1 MPFASGD
8 NVGPYRI
15 IEKLGRGGMATVFKA
30 YHAALDRFVAIKV
43 LHPAFT
49 QDPSFLKR
57 FQREARLV
65 AKLEHPNIVPVYDY
79 AEHAGQPY
87 LVMKF
92 VEGETLKA
100 RLAQG
105 PLSREERVSIA
116 MAVGEALAFAHKQGI
131 LHRDVK
137 PSNILLDPEGPI
149 RLADFGLARIASAG
163 SSTISTEMALG
174 TPQYVSPEQARGESD
189 LDEGTDIYSFGI
201 LLYEMVVGRV
211 PFHSDTPI
219 SIIHDHIYSPLP
231 MPRRLNSNVPQAVE
245 RILIKA
251 LEKDRA
257 DRFGSI
263 EEMLKAF
270 CAAQEAEGEEAPS
283 ESMVS
288 LGEPAPPAF
297 EEPPVPSPPWTDPS
311 AEPRASEAAPAAES
325 ADPDEVSPKED
336 SGVSCV
342 AIGLSVCGLVLI
354 ALGVFAY
361 RGWRIKS
368 KSENGSEATAVASAT
383 VLSMVDRAQA
393 TVQANP
399 DDPRAHL
406 LLAQALLREDYPRLA
421 ALELINGVE
430 LYLEQGAYYV
440 AARAMVNIL
449 HGMDGPE
456 NADPAVQDLLTQAL
470 WLGAGEPRVD
480 AMIVSLQSTNP
491 EWDRLIPLAAR
502 VSLLSGDTETAHRR
516 LDAFLAENPEDPY
529 ALVALAEVYL
539 VEGNQPLAREIETSL
554 AENADVPQ
562 WLMQELRRFS
572 GSLVDS

>member
-1 MPFASGD
+1 MPLTSGD
-8 NVGPYRI
+8 SVGPYRI

-30 YHAALDRFVAIKV
+30 YHGALDRFVALKM

-65 AKLEHPNIVPVYDY
+65 AKLEHPNIVPIYDY

-92 VEGETLKA
+92 VEGDTLKA

-105 PLSREERVSIA
+105 PVSREEGVRIA
-116 MAVGEALAFAHKQGI
+116 KAVAEALAFAHKQGI

-231 MPRRLNSNVPQAVE
+231 MPRRLNSNVPQTVE
-245 RILIKA
+245 RVLVKA

-263 EEMLKAF
+263 EEMLEAF
-270 CAAQEAEGEEAPS
+270 CAAQEAVGEEAPP
-283 ESMVS
+283 ESLVS
-288 LGEPAPPAF
+288 VGEPAPPAF
-297 EEPPVPSPPWTDPS
+297 EDPPVPSPPWADPS
-311 AEPRASEAAPAAES
+311 APPRTPEAEPIS
-325 ADPDEVSPKED
+325 VSGDRQKVPEKKA

-342 AIGLSVCGLVLI
+342 TVGLIVSGLVLI
-354 ALGVFAY
+354 ALGVFALHT
-361 RGWRIKS
+361 WRIKS
-368 KSENGSEATAVASAT
+368 KAGNRADTTAVARAT
-383 VLSMVDRAQA
+383 VLSMVDRARA

-399 DDPRAHL
+399 DDPRAHI

-421 ALELINGVE
+421 ALEIINGVE

-440 AARAMVNIL
+440 AARAMVSIL

-480 AMIVSLQSTNP
+480 AMIASLQSTNP

-502 VSLLSGDTETAHRR
+502 VSLLGGDTEAAHRF
-516 LDAFLAENPEDPY
+516 LDAYLAENPEDPY

-554 AENADVPQ
+554 AEYADVPQ
-562 WLMQELRRFS
+562 WLMQELRTFS